1 MHKASV
7 VMATNSSVER
17 IRGAIAALT
26 AQTYPSLEIVVVVD
40 RPCPG
45 EEKDEFKRQYPQV
58 VFEFLDAVHYLPA
71 ALNAGIRRAS
81 GDIIVRC
88 DDDDICTPDRVAEQV
103 KLLGE
108 GNADFVWSTALGKR
122 EGDEAHWII
131 ECPATDEEI
140 KRTLIKR
147 NVLVHSTL
155 AGWKAAFETVGLYN
169 PTFIRSQDYEMYMR
183 ALRKGMRFG
192 SVQKPLVT
200 RYYGKESI
208 TVKHRKN
215 QILYSFC
222 VQILHGANT
231 NDVYFVIRRTIYYMT
246 ILLIP
251 DSVRS
256 IRRKLSAITR
266 KGR

>member
-17 IRGAIAALT
+17 IRHAIAALT
-26 AQTYPSLEIVVVVD
+26 AQTYPNLEIVVVVD
-40 RPCPG
+40 RPCPSD
-45 EEKDEFKRQYPQV
+45 EKAEFKRQYPQV
-58 VFEFLDAVHYLPA
+58 AFEFLDAVHYLPG

-81 GDIIVRC
+81 GDIILRC

-103 KLLGE
+103 QLLAE
-108 GNADFVWSTALGKR
+108 GNTDFVWSTAFGKR
-122 EGDEAHWII
+122 EGDEAYWTI
-131 ECPATDEEI
+131 ECPTTDEEI
-140 KRTLIKR
+140 KRTLLER

-155 AGWKAAFETVGLYN
+155 AGWKTAFEAVGLYD
-169 PTFIRSQDYEMYMR
+169 PTFIRSQDYELYLR

-200 RYYGKESI
+200 RYYGKDSI

-222 VQILHGANT
+222 VQILHGAQT
-231 NDVYFVIRRTIYYMT
+231 NDVSFVIRRTMYYMA
-246 ILLIP
+246 ILLVP
-251 DSVRS
+251 DWLRS
-256 IRRKLSAITR
+256 LRRQLSAMTR